1 MKIVKS
7 IGRNMIRGMLSIEA
21 VFLGENTESI
31 VADAFCLLTIHYRY
45 VPCYVLTWLESMS

>member
-45 VPCYVLTWLESMS
+45 VPCYVLTWLKSMS